1 MLENLLYLIL
11 FQEHPL
17 LSFLRFQEQQGLL
30 FSHFIFNNRDV
41 IEIPL
46 ELGGYP
52 VTLADTAGIRQAAEE
67 LKRREKREQ
76 LRFKKVFLLL

>member
-67 LKRREKREQ
+67 IEEEGKKRAIKI
-76 LRFKKVFLLL
+76 

>member
-67 LKRREKREQ
+67 IEEEGKKRAI
-76 LRFKKVFLLL
+76 KKVFLLL